1 MGGMVT
7 LNIVKVK
14 EINFLPAEIKETY
27 RKREAVTIL
36 IVVVVLSFMSIV
48 GIKLFYKSGLDYFS
62 EQLDSQKKE
71 LALNDHVEKKIK
83 LYNNNKAD
91 AEMENEVINNI
102 KQEKFSVSSY
112 LKKLLPLLPKKVFIN
127 SIKLTEDSIADV
139 DFITSGALDVI
150 ELIVK
155 LRDSGYYEGF
165 DFNSLSFSDTTTHIR
180 LKLVPIKKDSK

>member
-1 MGGMVT
+1 
-7 LNIVKVK
+7 
-14 EINFLPAEIKETY
+14 
-27 RKREAVTIL
+27 
-36 IVVVVLSFMSIV
+36 
-48 GIKLFYKSGLDYFS
+48 
-62 EQLDSQKKE
+62 
-71 LALNDHVEKKIK
+71 
-83 LYNNNKAD
+83 
-91 AEMENEVINNI
+91 MENEVINNI

>member
-71 LALNDHVEKKIK
+71 LALNDHVEKKLSFITTIK
-83 LYNNNKAD
+83 LMRKWK
-91 AEMENEVINNI
+91 M
-102 KQEKFSVSSY
+102 
-112 LKKLLPLLPKKVFIN
+112 KL
-127 SIKLTEDSIADV
+127 
-139 DFITSGALDVI
+139 
-150 ELIVK
+150 
-155 LRDSGYYEGF
+155 
-165 DFNSLSFSDTTTHIR
+165 
-180 LKLVPIKKDSK
+180 